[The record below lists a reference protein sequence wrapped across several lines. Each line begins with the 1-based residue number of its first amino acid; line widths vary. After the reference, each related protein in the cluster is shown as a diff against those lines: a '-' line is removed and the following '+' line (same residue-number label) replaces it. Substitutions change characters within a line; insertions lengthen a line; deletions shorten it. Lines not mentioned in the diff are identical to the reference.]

1 MNLTTALNSV
11 PEERA
16 LEENPDDLEE
26 HDAPEAEEHLVR
38 LGDDVRVPELVD
50 LDEGERGRE
59 VHEGGVE
66 LKVLVGGADVVAGG
80 EDALEHDADAHGV
93 EDPKVLRQAVPKVGS
108 RVVPIRV
115 EP

>member
-1 MNLTTALNSV
+1 M
-11 PEERA
+11 
-16 LEENPDDLEE
+16 
-26 HDAPEAEEHLVR
+26 
-38 LGDDVRVPELVD
+38 
-50 LDEGERGRE
+50 
-59 VHEGGVE
+59 
-66 LKVLVGGADVVAGG
+66 VAGG